1 MNIGNLIKSKRKE
14 MDLTLE
20 ELGNLVGVGK
30 STVRKWE
37 NGMIENMGRDKIAL
51 LSKALNI
58 SPLILLD
65 LDEEVYQSSGIDY
78 TRVPLYE
85 DVCCGNGGFVD
96 ENIIDMIPVPSKG
109 LNPHA
114 EYFAQYAKGESMK
127 DAGINDGD
135 LLIFERTDKVDDG
148 VIGCFCNEDN
158 VAT

>member
-1 MNIGNLIKSKRKE
+1 MNIGNLIKSKRIE

-20 ELGNLVGVGK
+20 EYGNLVGVGK

-78 TRVPLYE
+78 TRVP
-85 DVCCGNGGFVD
+85 
-96 ENIIDMIPVPSKG
+96 
-109 LNPHA
+109 
-114 EYFAQYAKGESMK
+114 
-127 DAGINDGD
+127 
-135 LLIFERTDKVDDG
+135 
-148 VIGCFCNEDN
+148 
-158 VAT
+158 